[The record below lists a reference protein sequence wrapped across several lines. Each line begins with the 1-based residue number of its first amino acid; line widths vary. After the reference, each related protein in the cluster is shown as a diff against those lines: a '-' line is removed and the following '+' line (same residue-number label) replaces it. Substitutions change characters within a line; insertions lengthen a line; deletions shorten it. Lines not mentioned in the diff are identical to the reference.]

1 MTALALTAAE
11 LRRVVRDRTFLF
23 FIVLL
28 PVLIILLIGVTISGN
43 DAIRVGVVGER
54 STSLAGQL
62 AQQLASRLDADPALT
77 VESLASR
84 DAAVGA
90 LRRGQVSAVV
100 VVPDDLD
107 GALRSGQSVS
117 LPVLIPGAAQ
127 TSQAA
132 LAGISAAVAQHSAAV
147 QAARF
152 ATGLG
157 RRGFA
162 ENLTAAERLQAAQA
176 AAPLSLEVV
185 DSASNYLPMGF
196 SYSAPTM
203 LVLFVFVNA
212 LAGGGAIIQ
221 TRKYGIFSRAL
232 AAPTRPRDL
241 VLGEALCYLA
251 LTVGQAILIVGIGS
265 VLFGVSWGNPTAAA
279 ALVLVWAMV
288 GTGAGMASGTMFR
301 TPEQAGAIGPAIG
314 IAFGMLGGCMW
325 PLEMVPES
333 VRTLGHLTPHAWAV
347 DAWVELLS
355 RGGGLADIAGY
366 LAILA
371 LYAVV
376 LLVFA
381 SLRLRSSL
389 VTP

>member
-1 MTALALTAAE
+1 
-11 LRRVVRDRTFLF
+11 
-23 FIVLL
+23 
-28 PVLIILLIGVTISGN
+28 
-43 DAIRVGVVGER
+43 
-54 STSLAGQL
+54 
-62 AQQLASRLDADPALT
+62 
-77 VESLASR
+77 
-84 DAAVGA
+84 
-90 LRRGQVSAVV
+90 
-100 VVPDDLD
+100 
-107 GALRSGQSVS
+107 
-117 LPVLIPGAAQ
+117 
-127 TSQAA
+127 
-132 LAGISAAVAQHSAAV
+132 
-147 QAARF
+147 
-152 ATGLG
+152 
-157 RRGFA
+157 
-162 ENLTAAERLQAAQA
+162 
-176 AAPLSLEVV
+176 
-185 DSASNYLPMGF
+185 MGF

-241 VLGEALCYLA
+241 VLVEALCYLA

-325 PLEMVPES
+325 PLEIVPES

-366 LAILA
+366 VAILA